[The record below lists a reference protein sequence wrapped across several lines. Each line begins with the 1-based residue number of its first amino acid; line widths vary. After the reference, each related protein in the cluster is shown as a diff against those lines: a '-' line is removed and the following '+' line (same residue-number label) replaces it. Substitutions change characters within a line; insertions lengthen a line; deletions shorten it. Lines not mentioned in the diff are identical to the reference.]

1 MQRARARTGN
11 KSSPFAQSYLHSW
24 SLITEC
30 SFRGH
35 NAPEVTS
42 QHPVTASGDPPSR
55 FTLGLT
61 EQSLPVSSILRC
73 LQMLL
78 GDFPAQDIQ
87 AVHET
92 CCNPQLRSPPACPT
106 QLQHKHKHGQA
117 SVWYWHLTEILC
129 SVSITCVYL
138 DCKIFSR
145 ENTMGGTPG
154 NQDKPFLPTLALIP
168 VPCLLQHSSQLALV
182 TGWQSLQVW
191 GFLKSI

>member
-1 MQRARARTGN
+1 MQRARARMGN

-92 CCNPQLRSPPACPT
+92 CCNPQLRSPPACPCAAAPA
-106 QLQHKHKHGQA
+106 QAQAWPGLSLVLAPHRNPVLCFNHVCLSRLQDLFQRKHDGRD
-117 SVWYWHLTEILC
+117 T
-129 SVSITCVYL
+129 
-138 DCKIFSR
+138 R
-145 ENTMGGTPG
+145 
-154 NQDKPFLPTLALIP
+154 
-168 VPCLLQHSSQLALV
+168 
-182 TGWQSLQVW
+182 
-191 GFLKSI
+191 